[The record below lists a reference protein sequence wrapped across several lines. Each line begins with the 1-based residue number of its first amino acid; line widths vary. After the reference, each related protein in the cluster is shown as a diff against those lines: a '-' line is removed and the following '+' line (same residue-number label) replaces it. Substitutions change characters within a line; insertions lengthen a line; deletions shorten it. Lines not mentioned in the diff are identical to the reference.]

1 MPRKHNKV
9 ADGLADFTMDR
20 GESWSKPYHT
30 TLNPNEANIVI
41 QTDGGRRSDQCAA
54 ASVVVGVFA
63 MVGGV
68 PDYQPCYAEGTYID
82 GNVTV
87 FQTEL
92 IALDRAIEWMARFLE

>member
-1 MPRKHNKV
+1 M
-9 ADGLADFTMDR
+9 
-20 GESWSKPYHT
+20 
-30 TLNPNEANIVI
+30 
-41 QTDGGRRSDQCAA
+41 
-54 ASVVVGVFA
+54 VVGVFA

-87 FQTEL
+87 FQTEV

>member
-1 MPRKHNKV
+1 MSG
-9 ADGLADFTMDR
+9 AEDTR
-20 GESWSKPYHT
+20 GHLT